1 MPPKVRTLAERRRSE
16 QSERAKRE
24 RISADGVRRTRTEA
38 YDRNKRA
45 AEKVAVRR
53 WQDWT

>member
-1 MPPKVRTLAERRRSE
+1 MPPKIRTLAERRRSE

-24 RISADGVRRTRTEA
+24 RISNDGVRRTRTEA